1 VRESGLGSAF
11 LIVRFEW
18 SELREDLD
26 CYLVMEEVT
35 EELCGRMRWGL
46 FCWRWVGLLLGLRRE
61 GHCSTT
67 CVKGFV
73 GGGMKADAGAA
84 EESLIVVGF
93 DKDKSVCFRI
103 SVVYSLRPQR
113 RLYLYLGAI
122 SECNKCLDVIAPARY
137 VSS

>member
-84 EESLIVVGF
+84 EESLIF
-93 DKDKSVCFRI
+93 FLDFTKTKACAFEFLSFTLCDRNDVCICI
-103 SVVYSLRPQR
+103 SAQSLS
-113 RLYLYLGAI
+113 AT
-122 SECNKCLDVIAPARY
+122 NVWT
-137 VSS
+137 

>member
-1 VRESGLGSAF
+1 
-11 LIVRFEW
+11 
-18 SELREDLD
+18 
-26 CYLVMEEVT
+26 
-35 EELCGRMRWGL
+35 
-46 FCWRWVGLLLGLRRE
+46 LLLSDGRGYGRAVWTDEMGVVLLEMGWTVAWLATGGPLFYDVRQRICGWRDE
-61 GHCSTT
+61 SRCW
-67 CVKGFV
+67 C
-73 GGGMKADAGAA
+73 GGGVVD
-84 EESLIVVGF
+84 IVVGF